1 MTRKRNQKKETQT
14 KNAQEK
20 KYVPYSEWSKD
31 VMKMIEILVDEC
43 LDRFKDDKKTNTE
56 ILKMLSKLQT
66 LVEKKY
72 SE

>member
-1 MTRKRNQKKETQT
+1 MTAKAKPSKQP
-14 KNAQEK
+14 A
-20 KYVPYSEWSKD
+20 VSSFIPYSEWPQD
-31 VMKMIEILVDEC
+31 VIKKIRVLSDEC

-56 ILKMLSKLQT
+56 ILKMLSKLQV

>member
-1 MTRKRNQKKETQT
+1 MPAKAKPSKKP
-14 KNAQEK
+14 A
-20 KYVPYSEWSKD
+20 VPSFIPYSEWSGD
-31 VMKMIEILVDEC
+31 VLKRINVLVDEC

>member
-1 MTRKRNQKKETQT
+1 MTAKAKPSKQSAAPTFI
-14 KNAQEK
+14 
-20 KYVPYSEWSKD
+20 PYSDWSSD
-31 VMKMIEILVDEC
+31 VLKRIRILSDEC

-72 SE
+72 HE